1 MKTPLFTLFIISIL
15 TVSCKKDEKATTST
29 NTPVGCSSSLVNKL
43 SCKVGGQEW
52 CSNSTCFADLA
63 IVLTING
70 MNNNGSNLTL
80 ELDDYTPGTYP
91 ITSDRNH
98 ILYTNG
104 NGWEST
110 DSNPGTLTIT
120 SNNTSTHELKGT
132 FSVTL
137 LSPLTG
143 NLEVS
148 SGVIDVFYTN

>member
-1 MKTPLFTLFIISIL
+1 
-15 TVSCKKDEKATTST
+15 
-29 NTPVGCSSSLVNKL
+29 
-43 SCKVGGQEW
+43 
-52 CSNSTCFADLA
+52 
-63 IVLTING
+63 